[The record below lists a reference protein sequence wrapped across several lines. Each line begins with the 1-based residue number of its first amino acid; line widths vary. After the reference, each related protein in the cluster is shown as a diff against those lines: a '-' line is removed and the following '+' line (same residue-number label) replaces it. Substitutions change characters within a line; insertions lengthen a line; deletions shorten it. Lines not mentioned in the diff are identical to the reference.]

1 MLADDARRVA
11 DMIEERFNTDA
22 GHGVKAE
29 VKAETTSPKTI
40 PAGAGRPTFTR
51 YHIRIDDGTRWAT
64 VPLNQ
69 ATGLLDDIE
78 PDWDPDRLFEAI
90 RALDVPIEA
99 VSIEDAT

>member
-1 MLADDARRVA
+1 MLADDAQKVA
-11 DMIEERFNTDA
+11 GAIEERFNTGA
-22 GHGVKAE
+22 GQRVKAT

-51 YHIRIDDGTRWAT
+51 YYIRIDDGTRLAT

-69 ATGLLDDIE
+69 ASKLLNDVE

-90 RALDVPIEA
+90 RVLDVPIE
-99 VSIEDAT
+99 DAN

>member
-1 MLADDARRVA
+1 MLADDARKVA
-11 DMIEERFNTDA
+11 GAIEERFNTGA
-22 GHGVKAE
+22 GQRVKAT

-51 YHIRIDDGTRWAT
+51 YYIRIDDGSRLAT

-69 ATGLLDDIE
+69 ASKLLNDVE

-90 RALDVPIEA
+90 RVLDVPIE
-99 VSIEDAT
+99 DAN